1 MPTPPANLNPQLTH
15 TMSKKSKK
23 LAISLPPIQ
32 TVDGLRIVVN
42 ALVERQTRL
51 ERKKAALALRIA
63 QLNTE
68 FDEENAENVAHIE
81 AMTAAAHLYC
91 DGHRDIFP
99 EDRKSMEFGN
109 ATIGF
114 RKNPPKVDKV
124 VNKDTFE
131 AIAKRLLTVPW
142 GAPFVRT
149 GEPEV
154 NKESLLSEQANLDE
168 AALRAVGIKITQ
180 GETFFI
186 EPTQGIVEATR
197 LPTPEEQAA

>member
-1 MPTPPANLNPQLTH
+1 
-15 TMSKKSKK
+15 MSKKPKK
-23 LAISLPPIQ
+23 PAITLPAIE
-32 TVDGLRIVVN
+32 TVDGLRICVN
-42 ALVERQTRL
+42 ALVERSTRL
-51 ERKKAALALRIA
+51 ERKKAALALKIA
-63 QLNTE
+63 QLHTE
-68 FDEENAENVAHIE
+68 FDQENAENIAHIE
-81 AMTAAAHLYC
+81 ALTAAAHLYC
-91 DGHRDIFP
+91 DTHRDIFP
-99 EDRKSMEFGN
+99 EDRKSKEFGN
-109 ATIGF
+109 AVIGF

-131 AIAKRLLTVPW
+131 AIAKRLLAVPW

-154 NKESLLSEQANLDE
+154 NKEALLSEHANLDE

-197 LPTPEEQAA
+197 LATPEKD